1 MTTGHS
7 KRRRSYVVLCA
18 GLVLVIALFGVRAQY
33 TSTVYYSLVAVQ
45 LTVLCIAAWKLGASA
60 VCAEAERRRCNA
72 VAGVLLIMPWVLFSW
87 LAGFG
92 APWLATAAENQL
104 RYLVLL
110 INAMVVAGG
119 LIVLKEALSDA
130 GEHFYSPLGF
140 AAILLATPLYLI
152 WATIL
157 LYEWSARVRVGSEP
171 LPAGLIMMS
180 AMSDYLLF
188 FGGVLTYIASAAFA
202 AALGRTQWL
211 GRRAARG
218 FVVASCIAVVCLVV
232 RGPTFPSPKAVAEH
246 WYDIPG
252 FVVGIP
258 AVPWIMPMMFGVALL
273 RRAGDKSCWGQSS
286 ISGDNR
292 EE

>member
-1 MTTGHS
+1 MMTGHS
-7 KRRRSYVVLCA
+7 TRRRSYFALCA
-18 GLVLVIALFGVRAQY
+18 GLVGVTALFGVRAQY
-33 TSTVYYSLVAVQ
+33 TSPVYYSLVAVQ
-45 LTVLCIAAWKLGASA
+45 ICVICIAAWKLGAST
-60 VCAEAERRRCNA
+60 VCAEEERRRCIA
-72 VAGVLLIMPWVLFSW
+72 VAGALLIMPWVLFSG

-92 APWLATAAENQL
+92 PPWLATAAENQL

-119 LIVLKEALSDA
+119 LIVLKEALSEA

-157 LYEWSARVRVGSEP
+157 LYEWSAKVRIGSEP
-171 LPAGLIMMS
+171 LPPGLSTMS
-180 AMSDYLLF
+180 DMSDYLLF
-188 FGGVLTYIASAAFA
+188 FGGALTYVASAAFA

-218 FVVASCIAVVCLVV
+218 FVVASCVAVLCLVV
-232 RGPTFPSPKAVAEH
+232 RGPTFPSPTAVAEH

-273 RRAGDKSCWGQSS
+273 RRAGDEPRRG
-286 ISGDNR
+286 
-292 EE
+292 E